1 MELLLL
7 NLSCVRDR
15 RENPFLINCHGFS
28 PWQLIKKDW
37 NDSPTPIF
45 FRGNAH
51 TSNALSMKIF
61 IERSSKLV
69 RIES

>member
-7 NLSCVRDR
+7 NLSCVSDR
-15 RENPFLINCHGFS
+15 RENPFKSRHFGRDL
-28 PWQLIKKDW
+28 KDW

-61 IERSSKLV
+61 IEKSSKLV